1 MSVLNGRVQHSPQ
14 LPWWLPTVPIALM
27 AAFIRPDE
35 IVEPAGALQLP
46 LLTGDHA
53 DQLVTDF

>member
-1 MSVLNGRVQHSPQ
+1 VVAA
-14 LPWWLPTVPIALM
+14 VPIALM